1 MGNGKSTLVNESET
15 SCQNGK
21 TSSRDRGLGW
31 EKIGFFPRDRK
42 QHRDERDDPVEESK
56 QSSDENNSLS
66 EDSEQDCNE
75 HSFLLE
81 GSKQCADESDY
92 PLEDSNQDSGE
103 NSSPSEDSKL
113 VSDMNG
119 SFLNGSVHDAC
130 NEDITPR
137 KRTRAQLRI
146 HYNDN

>member
-1 MGNGKSTLVNESET
+1 MGNGNSTLVNESET

-21 TSSRDRGLGW
+21 TSSRDSGLGW

-81 GSKQCADESDY
+81 GSKQ
-92 PLEDSNQDSGE
+92 DSGE
-103 NSSPSEDSKL
+103 NSSLSEDSKL

-137 KRTRAQLRI
+137 KRTRAQRQI
-146 HYNDN
+146 YYSNNN

>member
-1 MGNGKSTLVNESET
+1 MGNDNSKLVNESET

-21 TSSRDRGLGW
+21 ISSRDSGLGC
-31 EKIGFFPRDRK
+31 EEIESFPIERK
-42 QHRDERDDPVEESK
+42 QHPDDPLEESK
-56 QSSDENNSLS
+56 QSSDKNNSLS
-66 EDSEQDCNE
+66 KDSEQDCNE

-81 GSKQCADESDY
+81 GSKQCADENDY
-92 PLEDSNQDSGE
+92 PLEDSKQDSGE
-103 NSSPSEDSKL
+103 SSSLSEDSKL

-137 KRTRAQLRI
+137 KRTRAQRRI
-146 HYNDN
+146 YYNDN